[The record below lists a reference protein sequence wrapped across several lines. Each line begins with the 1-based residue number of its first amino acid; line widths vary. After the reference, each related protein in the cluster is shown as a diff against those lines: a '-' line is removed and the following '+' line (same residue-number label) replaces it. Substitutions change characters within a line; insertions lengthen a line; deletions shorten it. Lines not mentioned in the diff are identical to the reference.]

1 MPAVFDKLVKN
12 PTDAGLIKADG
23 TEKLSYVPFQ
33 TPSSMASTDYMDQP
47 RTSNWTTDKNFQ
59 SIPLSFLILFHFSI
73 WYCMLALSETFM
85 GSLVKLMY
93 SFLLLPKHM
102 LEKNK
107 VFFAHNKLVGCRLK
121 YATAPGLNEWI
132 KTLCDQFSW
141 DDTSWLH
148 QGNGEGDLKDAWK
161 KLPVF
166 KRLVKQRLPR
176 NAKKQIYLAAY
187 LAVCLVNLVDTFNLL
202 FLMKMMG
209 SLSQ

>member
-1 MPAVFDKLVKN
+1 
-12 PTDAGLIKADG
+12 
-23 TEKLSYVPFQ
+23 
-33 TPSSMASTDYMDQP
+33 
-47 RTSNWTTDKNFQ
+47 
-59 SIPLSFLILFHFSI
+59 
-73 WYCMLALSETFM
+73 
-85 GSLVKLMY
+85 
-93 SFLLLPKHM
+93 
-102 LEKNK
+102 
-107 VFFAHNKLVGCRLK
+107 
-121 YATAPGLNEWI
+121 LNEWI